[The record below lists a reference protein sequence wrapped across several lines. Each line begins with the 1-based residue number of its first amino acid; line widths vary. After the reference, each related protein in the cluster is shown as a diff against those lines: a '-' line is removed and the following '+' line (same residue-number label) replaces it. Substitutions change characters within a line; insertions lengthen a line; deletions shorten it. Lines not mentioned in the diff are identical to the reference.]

1 MQTLTSVYFYSSAGL
16 VLLIFIAAVVQ
27 KFRQPNDFIRALA
40 GYRLVPDGALR
51 FWWLLPLTEL
61 LAALELLLSIGESR
75 WLGLSL
81 LLLYAAAIA
90 INLLRGRHD
99 IDCGC
104 GGEATPIGW
113 GLVMRNVVLAG
124 LAVPQHAPIGELMGL
139 GVALTFVALLL
150 GALGYAIATQLCA
163 NSARGGL

>member
-51 FWWLLPLTEL
+51 FWWLLPLAEL

-75 WLGLSL
+75 WLALSL

-90 INLLRGRHD
+90 INLLRGRYD

-139 GVALTFVALLL
+139 CLL
-150 GALGYAIATQLCA
+150 YTSPSPRDATLSRMPS
-163 NSARGGL
+163 SA